1 MDTAAPTADPTADPT
16 AGAIRAKPI
25 LSPRGCRGRGCLGRG
40 YRGRAV
46 QNRGDAHAA
55 SVGATQCT
63 LGWRL
68 VELVVELAVGFAVRL
83 AVGAAVV
90 LAVGAGGRVGSIR
103 SFLSF
108 KFSPIRILI
117 SRACILK
124 FPSAS
129 TSRPCLQRP
138 LCRML
143 TGACNPMTCLISGSR
158 CLQGV
163 ETHFAHLTCDPTFEM
178 DGLWSGLNPDDPFI
192 VQILPFTSAILC
204 CPGQY
209 HECVGSG
216 LISIVRQS
224 LLTAGVTFLKDC
236 EAGPIL
242 KN

>member
-16 AGAIRAKPI
+16 AGTIRAKPI

-108 KFSPIRILI
+108 KFSPIRILNFSRMHFKI
-117 SRACILK
+117 SLCFNPTPGGEFY
-124 FPSAS
+124 FPPVLTAAAVSDADW
-129 TSRPCLQRP
+129 CLQSDD
-138 LCRML
+138 L
-143 TGACNPMTCLISGSR
+143 
-158 CLQGV
+158 
-163 ETHFAHLTCDPTFEM
+163 
-178 DGLWSGLNPDDPFI
+178 PDFR
-192 VQILPFTSAILC
+192 FTLS
-204 CPGQY
+204 PG
-209 HECVGSG
+209 
-216 LISIVRQS
+216 R
-224 LLTAGVTFLKDC
+224 
-236 EAGPIL
+236 
-242 KN
+242 